1 MIPLSL
7 SEIASVVGGTV
18 HGDAATMVTAPAAM
32 DARQVEPH
40 GLFVAFAGARVDG
53 HDFADQ
59 AAEAGA
65 AGVLGTRATSLPTV
79 VVEDA
84 TAALQALAI
93 HVVGRLRDGLT
104 VIGVTGSQGKTSTKD
119 LLTASFSAAGRTTS
133 TAGNFNNQLGV
144 PLTMLRAD
152 ENTRYLVVE
161 MGARHIGDIAFLTSL
176 VAPDVSVVLNVGH
189 AHIGEFGS
197 RENIAK
203 GKGELVEGLAPG
215 GTAVLNIDDERVL
228 GMRSLTDGPVL
239 TYGAAEDADVRVLDL
254 TLDRLGRPT
263 FTLAS
268 GDVSVVVAL
277 PLIGAHQAHNAAAAA
292 AAGLAVGIPLDV
304 TAAAMSAVTLTKW
317 RMELREL
324 ESGAT
329 MINDSYNA
337 SPGSTRASLDALE
350 SIEAERHIAV
360 LGEILE
366 LGDSSEAEHRGV
378 GEYAATKADIVIAVG
393 ANVRPAALGA
403 GDRGVALA
411 DRDAAVAWLRE
422 NLGAGDVVLVK
433 GSRGAHMDE
442 VAAALP

>member
-7 SEIASVVGGTV
+7 AEIASVVGGAV

-32 DARQVEPH
+32 DARQVEAH
-40 GLFVAFAGARVDG
+40 GLFVAFAGVKVDG

-59 AAEAGA
+59 AAQAGA
-65 AGVLGTRATSLPTV
+65 AAVLGTRATSLPTV
-79 VVEDA
+79 VVQDA
-84 TAALQALAI
+84 TVALQALAV
-93 HVVGRLRDGLT
+93 HVVRRLRVGLT

-119 LLTASFSAAGRTTS
+119 LLTAAFSAAGPTTS

-152 ENTRYLVVE
+152 ADTRYLVVE
-161 MGARHIGDIAFLTSL
+161 MGARHIGDIAFLTGL

-197 RENIAK
+197 RENIAR

-215 GTAVLNIDDERVL
+215 GTAVLNMDDQRVL
-228 GMRSLTDGPVL
+228 AMRSLTDGPVL
-239 TYGAAEDADVRVLDL
+239 TYGAAEDADVRVVDL
-254 TLDRLGRPT
+254 ALDRLGRPT
-263 FTLAS
+263 FTLAA

-292 AAGLAVGIPLDV
+292 AAGLAAGIPLEDS
-304 TAAAMSAVTLTKW
+304 AAAMSAVTLTKW

-324 ESGAT
+324 ASGAT
-329 MINDSYNA
+329 LINDSYNA

-366 LGDSSEAEHRGV
+366 LGESSEAEHRGV

-393 ANVRPAALGA
+393 ENVRPAALGA

-411 DRDAAVAWLRE
+411 DRAAAVDWLRE